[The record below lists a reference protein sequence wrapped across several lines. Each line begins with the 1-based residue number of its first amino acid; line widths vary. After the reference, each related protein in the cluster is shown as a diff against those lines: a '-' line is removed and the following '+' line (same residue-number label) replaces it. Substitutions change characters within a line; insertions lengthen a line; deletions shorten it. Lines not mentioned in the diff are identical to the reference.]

1 MKNSLPLVRFLM
13 ENADILELVYPEEL
27 QVLQGEIKC
36 GILQRPG
43 LILAG
48 VRETFRP
55 WAVQFFG
62 EEETAY
68 LRSLKEKALR
78 ETLEQYLSLGPV
90 AVIIQRKELLE
101 SIIEHFKRNSV
112 PLFLCQT
119 QNCYE
124 KINRYLHWQLSER
137 RTVHGELLGIYGLG
151 VLITGESGIG
161 KSEIALELI
170 TRGHMF
176 VADDLVE
183 VLRLPEGKIVGK
195 APDRARGFMEVR
207 GLGIISVNDIFGGAL
222 LPFSPIDLILELI
235 PFKREMER
243 LSVEE
248 EKEDLLGVEIPKF
261 KIPVAAGRNIANL
274 IEVAVRLFLLKSSGE
289 KPLEELLRRIQQP

>member
-1 MKNSLPLVRFLM
+1 MKNSLPLKRFLK
-13 ENADILELVYPEEL
+13 ENAEILDLIYPEA
-27 QVLQGEIKC
+27 QDLQGEITC

-48 VRETFRP
+48 VKETFKP
-55 WAVQFFG
+55 GAVQFFG

-68 LRSLKEKALR
+68 LRSLEGQARR
-78 ETLEQYLSLGPV
+78 ETLEQYLSLRPV
-90 AVIIQRKELLE
+90 AVIIQSELLLNL
-101 SIIEHFKRNSV
+101 IIEHFKKKSV
-112 PLFLCQT
+112 PLFRCRA

-124 KINRYLHWQLSER
+124 KINQYLHWKLSER
-137 RTVHGELLGIYGLG
+137 KTVHGELLGIYGLG

-183 VLRLPEGKIVGK
+183 VLRLPGGNIVGK

-222 LPFSPIDLILELI
+222 LPFSPIDLILELV

-248 EKEDLLGVEIPKF
+248 EKENLLGVEIPKF

-274 IEVAVRLFLLKSSGE
+274 VEVAVRLFILKSSGE
-289 KPLEELLRRIQQP
+289 KPLEEFLRRIQQP